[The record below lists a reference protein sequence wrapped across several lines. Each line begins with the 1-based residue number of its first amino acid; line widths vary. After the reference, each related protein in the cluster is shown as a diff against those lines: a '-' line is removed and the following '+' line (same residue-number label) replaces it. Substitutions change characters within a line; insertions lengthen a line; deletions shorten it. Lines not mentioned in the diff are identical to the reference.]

1 MELGFTADDF
11 ISRAWYTASRHCSCV
26 DQAWDLFL
34 YFDVVMVGSTC
45 SILPQGF
52 LTLIKHNFH
61 RKQYFLESI
70 RNLVTNS
77 YKLCIELLFGYFK
90 QIFILM

>member
-1 MELGFTADDF
+1 MELTILSQGPGTQPAALLMRGFTHG
-11 ISRAWYTASRHCSCV
+11 ISSCTSMWLW
-26 DQAWDLFL
+26 WD
-34 YFDVVMVGSTC
+34 STC